1 MDGLGAGVRF
11 FSQTLLSD
19 ATCGKPGTDSS
30 AKNPGGASVPKP
42 PQSSAAEPLMDAII
56 TAAALVV
63 PGLDKVEDLD
73 QWGSFAKRLFQTH
86 VTLYV
91 VPPEVSHSALSKVI
105 SDSHFGKLKGES
117 GKCVLINYDPANAGE
132 PVTRPEIRVAP
143 LRDAGGHANT
153 MVKGAIGARSS
164 DGELV
169 SGDLYLMWDAKR
181 HGNEAALLKP
191 FSKAGEKVMT
201 KERQTVYVIY
211 EEASLSAR
219 RAAVRGMASIQQV
232 EFVHIVSKG
241 IIEGEERKRTHYA
254 GTTHGDTLG
263 PVTLPDP
270 KSLWQMPFGD
280 KKKLYGHARMDVG
293 GPTPGAEGSQA
304 PQRFA
309 DTLEPVGYHTKPEQL
324 YEELDTAYGA
334 KGWLDLTALDETIA
348 LMCIKKRK
356 PYFGCVLT
364 QFHLEA
370 LTHRIMA
377 KIMELFTVES
387 SGITQPE
394 LIAKLPA
401 FKQLKNK
408 TPPKPGVK
416 TTPSKKQRRSRVAK
430 TAAQQKADLKKRLS
444 KLGGDDD
451 DAEEP
456 EAEDGDDDEEE
467 PENSGEDE

>member
-1 MDGLGAGVRF
+1 
-11 FSQTLLSD
+11 
-19 ATCGKPGTDSS
+19 
-30 AKNPGGASVPKP
+30 
-42 PQSSAAEPLMDAII
+42 MDAII
-56 TAAALVV
+56 ATAAQTV
-63 PGLDKVEDLD
+63 PGLDKVDDVD

-91 VPPEVSHSALSKVI
+91 VPPAISHSELSKVI
-105 SDSHFGKLKGES
+105 SESHFGKLKGES

-164 DGELV
+164 DGELA

-181 HGNEAALLKP
+181 HGNEAVLLKP
-191 FSKAGEKVMT
+191 FSKAGEKPMT
-201 KERQTVYVIY
+201 KERQTLYVIY

-219 RAAVRGMASIQQV
+219 RSAVRGMATIQQV
-232 EFVHIVSKG
+232 EFLHVVSKG
-241 IIEGEERKRTHYA
+241 AVEGEDRKRTHYA

-270 KSLWQMPFGD
+270 KSTWHMAFSD

-293 GPTPGAEGSQA
+293 GPTPGAEGAA

-309 DTLEPVGYHTKPEQL
+309 DSLEPVGYHTKPEQL
-324 YEELDTAYGA
+324 YDEIDSAYGA

-370 LTHRIMA
+370 LTARILT
-377 KIMELFTVES
+377 KIMELFTIES
-387 SGITQPE
+387 SGLTQAE
-394 LIAKLPA
+394 LIAKLP
-401 FKQLKNK
+401 
-408 TPPKPGVK
+408 TPTGKPRPKSGTKGQPK
-416 TTPSKKQRRSRVAK
+416 KPRRQRTPK
-430 TAAQQKADLKKRLS
+430 TAAQKKADLKKRLS

-451 DAEEP
+451 DGGEEEAEE
-456 EAEDGDDDEEE
+456 EDDDEEDE
-467 PENSGEDE
+467 PQNSGDE

>member
-19 ATCGKPGTDSS
+19 ATCGKPGTES
-30 AKNPGGASVPKP
+30 AEKSGGASVPKP
-42 PQSSAAEPLMDAII
+42 PQSGADEPYMDSII
-56 TAAALVV
+56 AAAAQVV
-63 PGLDKVEDLD
+63 PGLEKVDDLE

-91 VPPEVSHSALSKVI
+91 VPPEISHAALSKVI
-105 SDSHFGKLKGES
+105 SESHFGKLKGES
-117 GKCVLINYDPANAGE
+117 GKCVLINYDPASAGE

-143 LRDAGGHANT
+143 LRDAGAHANT

-191 FSKAGEKVMT
+191 FSKAGEKAMT
-201 KERQTVYVIY
+201 KERQTLYVIY

-219 RAAVRGMASIQQV
+219 RGAVRGMATIQQV
-232 EFVHIVSKG
+232 EFVHIVSKSVV
-241 IIEGEERKRTHYA
+241 EGEERKRTHYA

-270 KSLWQMPFGD
+270 KTLWLLPFGD

-309 DTLEPVGYHTKPEQL
+309 DSLEPVGYHTKPEHL
-324 YEELDTAYGA
+324 YDELDVAYGA

-377 KIMELFTVES
+377 KIIELFTVES

-401 FKQLKNK
+401 SKQ
-408 TPPKPGVK
+408 PKKAPKGVVK
-416 TTPSKKQRRSRVAK
+416 TTPKKPRRPRVAQ
-430 TAAQQKADLKKRLS
+430 TAAQQKASLKKRLK

-451 DAEEP
+451 DEEEA
-456 EAEDGDDDEEE
+456 EAEDEDDDEEE